1 MALADPAFLTAAAQ
15 GRAFQDGSLTP
26 SAVVEAQLARIDRH
40 GAKLHAFTEVY
51 AEDARAAAAAAT
63 DAIRRGWRIGPLH
76 GVTIA
81 LKDLIEIEGR
91 ETKGGTKANAGR
103 ISAYTATI
111 ARRALEAGMIVI
123 GKTHTV
129 EFAMGGWG
137 TNTLLGTPWNPWDA
151 VTHRAPGGSSSGSGV
166 AVAAGLA
173 TTAIGTDTGGSV
185 RLPAAWCGHVG
196 LKTSL
201 GRFSVHGVLP
211 LAESLD
217 TPGPMTRSV
226 EDASLLYAALAGPD
240 ANDPLTYRPPYTA
253 PEATLKLGLAGMRI
267 AAMPDRDRESVDPEV
282 LAAYDLALKTIA
294 AAGAQV
300 AQIDLPVG
308 IASMAGP
315 LGDII
320 YAEGYAHYA
329 HLIDDPNAP
338 LDKDVRPRLSAG
350 RGTSSSDYILA
361 KRAQRKI
368 KMDFHAALAGY
379 DALLTPSVAT
389 PAPIVAEIDQSKTPA
404 LFTRVVNM
412 AEMCACSVPTGFS
425 NGGLPLSAQFVAAD
439 GQEAAALRAA
449 WGYEQARGFTVGI
462 PEGFK

>member
-1 MALADPAFLTAAAQ
+1 
-15 GRAFQDGSLTP
+15 
-26 SAVVEAQLARIDRH
+26 
-40 GAKLHAFTEVY
+40 
-51 AEDARAAAAAAT
+51 
-63 DAIRRGWRIGPLH
+63 
-76 GVTIA
+76 
-81 LKDLIEIEGR
+81 
-91 ETKGGTKANAGR
+91 
-103 ISAYTATI
+103 
-111 ARRALEAGMIVI
+111 
-123 GKTHTV
+123 
-129 EFAMGGWG
+129 
-137 TNTLLGTPWNPWDA
+137 
-151 VTHRAPGGSSSGSGV
+151 
-166 AVAAGLA
+166 
-173 TTAIGTDTGGSV
+173 
-185 RLPAAWCGHVG
+185 
-196 LKTSL
+196 
-201 GRFSVHGVLP
+201 
-211 LAESLD
+211 
-217 TPGPMTRSV
+217 
-226 EDASLLYAALAGPD
+226 
-240 ANDPLTYRPPYTA
+240 
-253 PEATLKLGLAGMRI
+253 
-267 AAMPDRDRESVDPEV
+267 MPDRDRESVDPEV

-389 PAPIVAEIDQSKTPA
+389 PA